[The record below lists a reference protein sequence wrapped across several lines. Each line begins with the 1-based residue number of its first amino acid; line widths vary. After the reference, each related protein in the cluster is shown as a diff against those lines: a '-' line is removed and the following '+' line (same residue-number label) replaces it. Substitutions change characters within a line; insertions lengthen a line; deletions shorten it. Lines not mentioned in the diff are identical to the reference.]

1 MYMGDREDFM
11 SRVNDLYRFE
21 AIQGHLG
28 WDQETI
34 MPSKGAKSRGEIL
47 AWLAGQRHSRLI
59 EPELGH
65 LISRLENTEMDDF
78 LAANVREMRRK
89 FDEAV
94 KLPNQFV
101 SEFTKARSEALI
113 AWQKARSDAD
123 FSQFE
128 SHLENMVALTQKK
141 VEYLGTD
148 NTPYDVLLDEY
159 EVGMTVADYDP
170 LFAGLKQRLVPLLAK
185 IMKSDVIIPSLPEE
199 MNFPV
204 AAQEEFCNQVSKAMG
219 FDFQAGRMDVSTH
232 PFCAGLWPDD
242 TRFTTRFDE
251 KDPFSCLYAVMHESG
266 HGLYEQGLPR
276 DHSYSP
282 VGMAVSLGVHESQS
296 RFWENQI
303 GRTSAF
309 WDIAMPWFREQ
320 FPECP
325 DWDSETLDLVANEVK
340 PDFIRVEADEI
351 TYNLHIMIR
360 YEIEKMIFN
369 EGLAVKD
376 IPATWNK
383 MMKDWFGIDVPNDS
397 LGCLQDIHWSMG
409 AFGYFPTYTLGNLY
423 AAQLLHTMSKE
434 LGNIEEIISSGDWSS
449 MLTWLRTRIHENG
462 SVMTPS
468 KLIES
473 ATGNAPSP
481 EAFLNYVESKY
492 SKLYNL

>member
-1 MYMGDREDFM
+1 MDEQEEFM
-11 SRVNDLYRFE
+11 MRVNDLYRFE

-34 MPSKGAKSRGEIL
+34 MPTKGAKARGEIL

-59 EPELGH
+59 DPDLGEL
-65 LISRLENTEMDDF
+65 IAVLETKELDDF
-78 LAANVREMRRK
+78 LAANVKEMRRK
-89 FDEAV
+89 YDEAV
-94 KLPNQFV
+94 KLPTEFV
-101 SEFTKARSEALI
+101 SSFTQARSEALI
-113 AWQKARSDAD
+113 SWQKARSDSD
-123 FSQFE
+123 FSQFAP
-128 SHLENMVALTQKK
+128 HLENMVKLTRQK
-141 VEYLGTD
+141 VEYLG
-148 NTPYDVLLDEY
+148 NESTPYDVLLDEY

-170 LFAGLKQRLVPLLAK
+170 LFAGLKERLVPLLSR
-185 IMKSDVIIPSLPEE
+185 IMKSGTEVPKLPEE
-199 MNFPV
+199 MTFPIDS
-204 AAQEEFCNQVSKAMG
+204 QEKFCKQVSKAMG
-219 FDFQAGRMDVSTH
+219 FDFDAGRMDRSTH

-276 DHSYSP
+276 QHSYSP

-303 GRTSAF
+303 GRTAAF
-309 WDIAMPWFREQ
+309 WNVAMPWFREQ
-320 FPECP
+320 FPDCP
-325 DWDSETLDLVANEVK
+325 DWSNETLDLVANEVK
-340 PDFIRVEADEI
+340 PDFIRVEADEV

-369 EGLAVKD
+369 EGLAVED
-376 IPATWNK
+376 IPETWNK
-383 MMKDWFGIDVPNDS
+383 MMKDWFGIEVPDDS
-397 LGCLQDIHWSMG
+397 FGCLQDIHWSMG

-423 AAQLLHTMSKE
+423 AAQLLESME
-434 LGNIEEIISSGDWSS
+434 EDLGDIDEIISSGDWSS
-449 MLTWLRTRIHENG
+449 MLSWLRLQIHENG

-468 KLIES
+468 ELIES
-473 ATGNAPSP
+473 ATGKAPSP
-481 EAFLNYVESKY
+481 DAFLNYVESKY

>member
-1 MYMGDREDFM
+1 MAEREEFL

-34 MPSKGAKSRGEIL
+34 MPTKGARARGEIL

-59 EPELGH
+59 EPELGS
-65 LISRLENTEMDDF
+65 LIASLEMTDIDDEF

-94 KLPNQFV
+94 KLPTEFV
-101 SEFTKARSEALI
+101 SELTKARSEALI
-113 AWQKARSDAD
+113 AWQKARSDDD
-123 FSQFE
+123 FKLFAP
-128 SHLENMVALTQKK
+128 HLENMVKLTRQRI
-141 VEYLGTD
+141 EYLGSED
-148 NTPYDVLLDEY
+148 TPYDVLLDEY

-170 LFAGLKQRLVPLLAK
+170 LFSGLKQRLVPLLSK
-185 IMKSDVIIPSLPEE
+185 IMQSDVEIPRLPDE
-199 MNFPV
+199 MSFPIDN
-204 AAQEEFCNQVSKAMG
+204 QEEFCNQVSRAMG
-219 FDFQAGRMDVSTH
+219 FDFEAGRMDRSTH
-232 PFCAGLWPDD
+232 PFCAGLWPGD

-266 HGLYEQGLPR
+266 HGLYEQGLPKQ
-276 DHSYSP
+276 HSYSP

-303 GRTSAF
+303 GRTAAF
-309 WDIAMPWFREQ
+309 WNIAMPWFREQ
-320 FPECP
+320 FPDCP
-325 DWDSETLDLVANEVK
+325 DWSSETLDLVANEVK
-340 PDFIRVEADEI
+340 PDFIRVEADEV

-369 EGLAVKD
+369 EGLAVED
-376 IPATWNK
+376 IPKTWNK
-383 MMKDWFGIDVPNDS
+383 MMKDWFGIEVPNDS

-409 AFGYFPTYTLGNLY
+409 AFGYFTTYTLDNMY
-423 AAQLLHTMSKE
+423 AAQLLETMEEE
-434 LGNIEEIISSGDWSS
+434 LGDVDQIIASGDWSS
-449 MLTWLRTRIHENG
+449 MLAWLRSRIHDHG

-468 KLIES
+468 QLIES
-473 ATGNAPSP
+473 ATGKPPSP
-481 EAFLNYVESKY
+481 DAFLNYVESKY

>member
-1 MYMGDREDFM
+1 MGEREEFL

-34 MPSKGAKSRGEIL
+34 MPTKGAKARGDIL

-59 EPELGH
+59 EPELGD
-65 LISRLENTEMDDF
+65 LISSLESTELDDF

-89 FDEAV
+89 YDEAV
-94 KLPNQFV
+94 KLPTEFV
-101 SEFTKARSEALI
+101 STLTKARSEALI
-113 AWQKARSDAD
+113 AWQKARSEGD
-123 FSQFE
+123 FNHFAP
-128 SHLENMVALTQKK
+128 HLENMVQLTRKRI
-141 VEYLGTD
+141 EYLGHE

-170 LFAGLKQRLVPLLAK
+170 LFSGLKQRLVPLLNK
-185 IMKSDVIIPSLPEE
+185 IMESEVVLPRLPEH
-199 MNFPV
+199 MTFPID
-204 AAQEEFCNQVSKAMG
+204 AQEEFCNRVSKAMG
-219 FDFQAGRMDVSTH
+219 FDFEAGRMDRSTH
-232 PFCAGLWPDD
+232 PFCAGLWPGD

-266 HGLYEQGLPR
+266 HGLYEQGLPKE
-276 DHSYSP
+276 HSYSP
-282 VGMAVSLGVHESQS
+282 AGMAVSLGVHESQS

-303 GRTSAF
+303 GRTAAF
-309 WDIAMPWFREQ
+309 WNIAMPWFREQ
-320 FPECP
+320 FPDCP
-325 DWDSETLDLVANEVK
+325 DWSSETLDLVANEVK
-340 PDFIRVEADEI
+340 PDFIRVEADEV

-369 EGLAVKD
+369 GGLAVKD
-376 IPATWNK
+376 IPETWNK

-423 AAQLLHTMSKE
+423 AAQLLESMENE
-434 LGNIEEIISSGDWSS
+434 LGDIEQIIASGDWSS
-449 MLTWLRTRIHENG
+449 LLAWLRSSIHENG

-468 KLIES
+468 ELIKS
-473 ATGNAPSP
+473 ATGKAPSP
-481 EAFLNYVESKY
+481 DAFLNYVESKY